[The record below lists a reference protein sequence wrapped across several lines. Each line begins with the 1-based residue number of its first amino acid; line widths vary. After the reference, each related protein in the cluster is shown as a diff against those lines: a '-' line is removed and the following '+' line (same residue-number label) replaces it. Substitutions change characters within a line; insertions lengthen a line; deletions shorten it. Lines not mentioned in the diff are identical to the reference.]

1 MFEVKTRRRATTRL
15 GVVLVAMVAMA
26 SLGVGL
32 AHAAPPFTI
41 SITEPVTIADLTV
54 TLSGTADS
62 PSHTTHHIVIDWGDG
77 SADDDI
83 QLGDGPGPWNWG
95 PIDHTYAA
103 AGTYTITTTII
114 HASDT
119 GNDQGQSATDS
130 TVVVIEEPCPEEG
143 CPEPDPCVEDPTLP
157 ECQEPTDDGGEE
169 TPPPVVTPPADDA
182 PEVLGEV
189 KKPKPLAKTASPATT
204 ALWAAIIVLLIGATV
219 RYCAV
224 EPATAVVVAAP
235 QREDLVAKSL
245 ELVSRLVRTRGR

>member
-1 MFEVKTRRRATTRL
+1 MFEAGTRRRLGTRL
-15 GVVLVAMVAMA
+15 GVVLVAIVAIG
-26 SLGVGL
+26 SLGMSFAL
-32 AHAAPPFTI
+32 AAPPFTI

-62 PSHTTHHIVIDWGDG
+62 PSHTAHHIVIDWGDG
-77 SADDDI
+77 STNDDI

-95 PIDHTYAA
+95 PIDHTYAE

-130 TVVVIEEPCPEEG
+130 TVVEVVDPCPEEG
-143 CPEPDPCVEDPTLP
+143 CTEPDPCVEDPTLP

-169 TPPPVVTPPADDA
+169 TPPPGVETPPPADEPD
-182 PEVLGEV
+182 VLGTV
-189 KKPKPLAKTASPATT
+189 KKPLAKTASPATT
-204 ALWAAIIVLLIGATV
+204 ALWAAIIVLMIGATV

-224 EPATAVVVAAP
+224 EPATVVAAAP

-245 ELVSRLVRTRGR
+245 DLVNRMVRSRGK

>member
-1 MFEVKTRRRATTRL
+1 MFEAGTRRRSSAKL
-15 GVVLVAMVAMA
+15 GVVLVAIIAIG
-26 SLGVGL
+26 SLGMSF

-41 SITEPVTIADLTV
+41 SITEPVGVADLTV

-77 SADDDI
+77 STNDDI

-114 HASDT
+114 HASDS

-130 TVVVIEEPCPEEG
+130 TVVEVT
-143 CPEPDPCVEDPTLP
+143 EPDPCVEDPTLP
-157 ECQEPTDDGGEE
+157 ECQEPT
-169 TPPPVVTPPADDA
+169 PPPTVEPTPPADE

-204 ALWAAIIVLLIGATV
+204 ALWAAIIVLMIGATV
-219 RYCAV
+219 RFCAV
-224 EPATAVVVAAP
+224 EPAPVVAAAP
-235 QREDLVAKSL
+235 EREDLVAKTL
-245 ELVSRLVRTRGR
+245 DLVNRMVRTRGR